1 MRYTLFM
8 GKLYVVRHGEID
20 FNIEERYAGSVDV
33 ELNNKGLRQAYGVAK
48 KVSKLNIDLIITSP
62 FKRCTRMADIIHK
75 IINVPIIKM
84 VEFRER
90 NVGVFEG
97 LTQEEAKNKYPKLW
111 VKNITR
117 VYNNA
122 PTGGETI
129 KEVENRVFSGLKKIK
144 KKYKNKNI
152 LIITHG
158 FASKV
163 INKFFNTDITEE
175 DFFKYKL
182 NNANIK
188 EYGLI
193 K

>member
-1 MRYTLFM
+1 M